1 MSQKTRNLK
10 ESAIDFVIPW
20 VDGND
25 PEWRREKNVYSGN
38 STNISSEIDVRD
50 ERYRDWDNLQY
61 WFRGVEKFAPWV
73 RKIHF
78 VTWGHLPKWLNT
90 KHPKLHIVNH
100 KNYIPAQFL
109 PTFNANV
116 IEWNLH
122 RIEGLSQN
130 FVYFND
136 DMFIL
141 QKVELNDFF
150 QHGKPVDMLALQP
163 DVANAADQ
171 VMPYIYLNN
180 AMVLAKYFDKRSNMK
195 KQPGAYF
202 HIGYPLQYFCYNMLE
217 TAFPRFTGFYTV
229 HGPSPLLKDTY
240 RKLWDMEP
248 ELLDRVCSHPFRHKD
263 DVNQYVLREYQKLSG
278 EFVPENVRKW
288 CGYYDIE
295 VYNKKLVKA
304 ISRQEKKIVCIND
317 SNHEIDFEKVKH
329 EVNAALEQIF
339 PERSSFERK

>member
-1 MSQKTRNLK
+1 MSTTEKGKQ
-10 ESAIDFVIPW
+10 EMDFVITW
-20 VDGND
+20 VDGGD
-25 PEWRREKNVYSGN
+25 DRWQKEKQETRKRLGIAAGV
-38 STNISSEIDVRD
+38 DDRK

-61 WFRGVEKFAPWV
+61 WFRGVEKYAPWV
-73 RKIHF
+73 RRIHF

-90 KHPKLHIVNH
+90 DHPKLHVVNH
-100 KNYIPAQFL
+100 EDFIPREYR
-109 PTFNANV
+109 PTFNSHT

-122 RIEGLSQN
+122 RIPDLAEQ

-136 DMFIL
+136 DIFL
-141 QKVELNDFF
+141 TNQVCEEDFF
-150 QHGKPVDMLALQP
+150 KAGKPVDMLALQP
-163 DVANAADQ
+163 DVANIDNP

-180 AMVLAKYFDKRSNMK
+180 TMVLAKYFDKYSNIK

-202 HIGYPLQYFCYNMLE
+202 HIGYPPMYFFYNMLE
-217 TAFPRFTGFYTV
+217 LAFPRFTGFYTV
-229 HGPSPLLKDTY
+229 HGPSPLLKSTY

-248 ELLDRVCSHPFRHKD
+248 ELLDQVCSHPFRHKED
-263 DVNQYVLREYQKLSG
+263 INQYVLREYQKLSG

-317 SNHEIDFEKVKH
+317 SNHEIDFEKAKK
-329 EVNAALEQIF
+329 EVNTALERLL
-339 PERSSFERK
+339 PERSSFERG

>member
-38 STNISSEIDVRD
+38 NKSSSSEKDIRD

-61 WFRGVEKFAPWV
+61 WFRGVEKFTPWV

-100 KNYIPAQFL
+100 RDYIPSQFL
-109 PTFNANV
+109 PTFNSHT
-116 IEWNLH
+116 IEWNFH
-122 RIEGLSQN
+122 HIEGLSQN

-136 DMFIL
+136 DIFIL
-141 QKVELNDFF
+141 QKVEPKDFF

-163 DVANAADQ
+163 DVANADDQ

-229 HGPSPLLKDTY
+229 HGPSPLKKKTY
-240 RKLWDMEP
+240 EKLWKLEP
-248 ELLDRVCSHPFRHKD
+248 ELLNEVCSHKFRQKSD
-263 DVNQYVLREYQKLSG
+263 INQYVLREYQKLSG
-278 EFVPENVRKW
+278 NFIPRNVQKLN
-288 CGYYDIE
+288 GYYEISNNNE
-295 VYNKKLVKA
+295 KLLQA
-304 ISRQEKKIVCIND
+304 ITQQKKKIICLND
-317 SNHEIDFEKVKH
+317 ANCNIDFEIIGMEIK
-329 EVNAALEQIF
+329 NAFDQVF
-339 PERSSFERK
+339 PEKSSFEI